1 MILVI
6 KISEPTGN
14 CSGFIKRISAKI
26 PTILYTF
33 DPKIVPTAR
42 LDCFLKAA
50 AMPVASSGRDVPK
63 ATKVKPIMVSGK
75 WVEIDTPEDLDIAR
89 KVFANIDH

>member
-50 AMPVASSGRDVPK
+50 AIPVASSGRDVPK
-63 ATKVKPIMVSGK
+63 ATKVKPIIVS
-75 WVEIDTPEDLDIAR
+75 EILNEIASFWDPMI
-89 KVFANIDH
+89 KYFEPK

>member
-6 KISEPTGN
+6 KISEPIGN
-14 CSGFIKRISAKI
+14 CSDFIKRIRAKI

-33 DPKIVPTAR
+33 EPKIVPTAR

-50 AMPVASSGRDVPK
+50 TMPVASSGRDVPN
-63 ATKVKPIMVSGK
+63 ASNVNQIMDS
-75 WVEIDTPEDLDIAR
+75 ERL
-89 KVFANIDH
+89 